1 MGQRLPIRPTCA
13 DECASP
19 IRPACGAHDS
29 VARRARRCATVG
41 LVTGSALS
49 ASISHALPTWRV
61 WPARQ
66 FLARTTLTTM
76 WPTSSDPPLATKSP
90 DLAAERDCRA
100 SWCDYG
106 SVHAYICGHDPD
118 SIPSTSW
125 YSSRPPEGHWVC
137 GWPECANFPSIDP
150 PLPPGVL
157 DVASVHLSAFPA
169 GNFVSLTK
177 TPPFVSRCSYH
188 IQIWLVWPLKFLVG
202 VVNSPWNHPPMAG
215 APYCESCPHF
225 ILR

>member
-1 MGQRLPIRPTCA
+1 
-13 DECASP
+13 
-19 IRPACGAHDS
+19 
-29 VARRARRCATVG
+29 
-41 LVTGSALS
+41 
-49 ASISHALPTWRV
+49 
-61 WPARQ
+61 
-66 FLARTTLTTM
+66 M

-169 GNFVSLTK
+169 DEQAKEDPGVQQVETAE
-177 TPPFVSRCSYH
+177 RE
-188 IQIWLVWPLKFLVG
+188 LVEGKLCL
-202 VVNSPWNHPPMAG
+202 
-215 APYCESCPHF
+215 
-225 ILR
+225 